1 MAHATFPVLI
11 IGAGPAGLAAAV
23 GLAMA
28 DVPVVVVEQEEQL
41 PIDLRAGAFH
51 PPTLEMLDRLGVGDE
66 FRQRGIVARKWHFR
80 DRVRGLVAEFD
91 LGLLSADTPYP
102 FRLHC
107 EQWKLT
113 PLLMAKLRAMA
124 GGEVQFG
131 ATLIETE
138 ARGDAIAAKI
148 SSAGGI
154 RELEASY
161 VIGADGARSIVR
173 RDLGIEFEGFT
184 WPERYLV
191 ASTDFDLGRFGYA
204 HASYISDPAEWCAVM
219 NMPHHGGSGLWRMA
233 FPIGPEVSDETALE
247 SYFVRSKVE
256 NFAPELKGCEIPYS
270 SIYKVHQRVA
280 ATFHKGRC
288 MLIGDAA
295 HINNPM
301 GGMGVNSAI
310 HDAVDLA
317 SKLAP
322 IWHGHDKTPMETLAR
337 FSRRRRQVNIDHV
350 QAQSIRNKRMLEE
363 KEPAARQRML
373 DEMSTISKDAARAY
387 RYLLDTSMISSLRQA
402 AQIT

>member
-1 MAHATFPVLI
+1 MPRETLPVLI
-11 IGAGPAGLAAAV
+11 AGGGPAGLAAAV
-23 GLAMA
+23 GLAQA
-28 DVPVVVVEQEEQL
+28 GVPVVAIEQEVAL

-51 PPTLEMLDRLGVGDE
+51 PPTLEMLDELGVGAQ

-80 DRVRGLVAEFD
+80 DRAGGVVAEFD
-91 LGLLSADTPYP
+91 LGLLSADTRYP

-113 PLLMAKLRAMA
+113 PLLLARLRSLPGSEML
-124 GGEVQFG
+124 FG
-131 ATLIETE
+131 TTLIE
-138 ARGDAIAAKI
+138 ADQRGDAITATI
-148 SSAGGI
+148 SSADGI
-154 RELEASY
+154 RQVDGSFL
-161 VIGADGARSIVR
+161 IGADGARSIVR
-173 RDLGIEFEGFT
+173 RTLDIEFEGFT

-204 HASYISDPAEWCAVM
+204 HASYISDPVEWCAVM
-219 NMPHHGGSGLWRMA
+219 NMPHHGGHGLWRMA
-233 FPIGPEVSDETALE
+233 FPIGPEVPDEAALE
-247 SYFVRSKVE
+247 PGFVRSKVE
-256 NFAPELKGCEIPYS
+256 SFAPEIKGCEIPYS

-288 MLIGDAA
+288 VLIGDAA

-317 SKLAP
+317 AKLAP
-322 IWHGHDKTPMETLAR
+322 IWHGHDKTPIETLAR

-363 KEPAARQRML
+363 REPAARQRML
-373 DEMSTISKDAARAY
+373 EDMSATAKDNGRAY
-387 RYLLDTSMISSLRQA
+387 RYLLDTSMISSLRA
-402 AQIT
+402 AARIS